1 MRERR
6 SFGRRTGRR
15 EGGFNRGF
23 ESRGPSRFGGPRREF
38 QRREEFTEAP
48 VKEGEEYDVEIS
60 EVSRRGDGITRIKN
74 FVVFVPNTKS
84 GNKIRIRI
92 KELRGRSAVGEV
104 IEGSK
109 PKEVEEG
116 IAVDEEAEEEGEE
129 EASEEEEVEE
139 GIAVDEEETADSE

>member
-84 GNKIRIRI
+84 GDKIRIRI

-104 IEGSK
+104 IEGGK
-109 PKEVEEG
+109 PEK
-116 IAVDEEAEEEGEE
+116 
-129 EASEEEEVEE
+129 EEVEE